1 MSTHTLNSRGGFR
14 AIGVRGVPGKRRVP
28 PGQHSSADEQRA
40 ATRREVMVP

>member
-1 MSTHTLNSRGGFR
+1 MSTHALDSRG
-14 AIGVRGVPGKRRVP
+14 APGGAP

>member
-1 MSTHTLNSRGGFR
+1 MSTRMPGPSGGSGGR
-14 AIGVRGVPGKRRVP
+14 P